1 LSIATVSRFFLLL
14 LLPWLLPPAPAQ
26 TPPNPSLEFKEPL
39 IKIETKGKLEKF
51 PATYEFRNTGKKAV
65 TITSITSSCGCTV
78 AGSDKTTYAP
88 GESGT
93 IRLEYTPTGPPGVR
107 YYHVGVVTDE
117 VGGRSYE
124 LKLQVNHDPRIAMDK
139 RLLVWEQGESRSAK
153 VIKLTVKADDPIKI
167 KGAEAEKDLFNFS
180 LKDGAVPGE
189 KLLTVTPKMFAG
201 VTGGKTRI
209 SLITEPPLASHSE
222 APIFAILR

>member
-1 LSIATVSRFFLLL
+1 VSRFFLLL
-14 LLPWLLPPAPAQ
+14 IFSWVAAWLPAQ

-117 VGGRSYE
+117 VGGRSYD

-153 VIKLTVKADDPIKI
+153 VIKLTMKADDPIKI

>member
-1 LSIATVSRFFLLL
+1 VSRFFLLL
-14 LLPWLLPPAPAQ
+14 IFSWVAAWLPAQ

-153 VIKLTVKADDPIKI
+153 VIKLTMKADDPIKI

>member
-1 LSIATVSRFFLLL
+1 MSRFFLFLIFSWVAA
-14 LLPWLLPPAPAQ
+14 WLPAQ

-153 VIKLTVKADDPIKI
+153 VIKLTMKADDPIKI

>member
-1 LSIATVSRFFLLL
+1 LSIATVSRFLLL
-14 LLPWLLPPAPAQ
+14 LIFSWVAAWLPAQ

-65 TITSITSSCGCTV
+65 TITAITSSCGCTV

-153 VIKLTVKADDPIKI
+153 VIKLTMKADDPIKI

>member
-1 LSIATVSRFFLLL
+1 VSRFLLL
-14 LLPWLLPPAPAQ
+14 LIFSWVAAWLPAQ

-117 VGGRSYE
+117 VGGRSYD

-153 VIKLTVKADDPIKI
+153 VIKLTMKADDPIKI